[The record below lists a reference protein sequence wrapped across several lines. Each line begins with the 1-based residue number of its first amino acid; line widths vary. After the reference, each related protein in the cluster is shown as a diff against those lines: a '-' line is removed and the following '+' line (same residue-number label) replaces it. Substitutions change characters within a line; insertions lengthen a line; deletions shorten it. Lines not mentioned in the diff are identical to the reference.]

1 MDTLSLGLNPQ
12 NQWATFHRV
21 GQGRTEAEVAPPLFF
36 DLVNSACAASGGAGT
51 GASGKTFGLP
61 PNTGNV
67 VFPSIAAEQAV
78 KIVLGYALV

>member
-1 MDTLSLGLNPQ
+1 MCGMAHRWRHKVPKDTLSLGLNPQ

-36 DLVNSACAASGGAGT
+36 DLFNSAIAASGGAGT
-51 GASGKTFGLP
+51 
-61 PNTGNV
+61 
-67 VFPSIAAEQAV
+67 IAAEQAV

>member
-1 MDTLSLGLNPQ
+1 MDTLCLGLNPQ

-36 DLVNSACAASGGAGT
+36 DLFNSACAASGGAG
-51 GASGKTFGLP
+51 AYGKTFGLP
-61 PNTGNV
+61 PTTSNV